1 MQKFCKFKAGSAYHH
16 KEENINNEMNNKV
29 IELEKIVNGMSK
41 KIDEIENKLK
51 EI

>member
-1 MQKFCKFKAGSAYHH
+1 
-16 KEENINNEMNNKV
+16 MNNKV

-51 EI
+51 KFNQRKVKSRR